1 MRGLLPAAAGAVKK
15 PPRVPPCPHGRV
27 ASPLIGRHPVGVP
40 HRNRVT
46 PFGEIVAIPERGTL
60 MGNRGVLH
68 ADDGSHRREWQVR
81 RWIACRLEF
90 KGRHREIRRPR
101 RWTELFFLDEA
112 TALAAGHRP
121 CAECRREDYRRWQA
135 AWPGDDAHADAM
147 DLVMHADRLDGRAKR
162 TYEARL
168 GELPDGVLV
177 ERSGRPWLLA
187 AGAAHPWT
195 PAGYGAPE
203 RVRAADTV
211 TVLTPAVTVETIRRG
226 YAPSVHPSGPLPQQS
241 VPPADTL

>member
-1 MRGLLPAAAGAVKK
+1 M
-15 PPRVPPCPHGRV
+15 
-27 ASPLIGRHPVGVP
+27 
-40 HRNRVT
+40 T

-60 MGNRGVLH
+60 MGNRGVIH
-68 ADDGSHRREWQVR
+68 ADDGSHEREWQVR

-90 KGRHREIRRPR
+90 KGRRRPVRRPR

-135 AWPGDDAHADAM
+135 AWPGEDAHADAM
-147 DLVMHADRLDGRAKR
+147 DLVLHADRLDGRAKR

-177 ERSGRPWLLA
+177 ARGERALLLAGGALRPWTA
-187 AGAAHPWT
+187 
-195 PAGYGAPE
+195 AGYGPPEPADPGERVAVLTPRATVATIARGYAPALHDSRDSCRSE
-203 RVRAADTV
+203 RPAHVPVRAADTLCGRRSS
-211 TVLTPAVTVETIRRG
+211 LTRLPRRASAQVKG
-226 YAPSVHPSGPLPQQS
+226 GGARQ
-241 VPPADTL
+241 

>member
-1 MRGLLPAAAGAVKK
+1 
-15 PPRVPPCPHGRV
+15 
-27 ASPLIGRHPVGVP
+27 VGVP

-60 MGNRGVLH
+60 MGNRGVIH
-68 ADDGSHRREWQVR
+68 ADDGSHKREWQVR

-90 KGRHREIRRPR
+90 KGRRRAVRQPR

-135 AWPGDDAHADAM
+135 AWPGDDAHADAI
-147 DLVMHADRLDGRAKR
+147 DLVLHADRLDGRAKR

-168 GELPDGVLV
+168 GELPDGVMV
-177 ERSGRPWLLA
+177 ERR
-187 AGAAHPWT
+187 GAAFLVAGGALHAWT
-195 PAGYGAPE
+195 AAGYGAAEPADPE
-203 RVRAADTV
+203 GRVR
-211 TVLTPAVTVETIRRG
+211 VLTPHATVATIAGG
-226 YAPSVHPSGPLPQQS
+226 YAVSVHPSRS
-241 VPPADTL
+241 

>member
-1 MRGLLPAAAGAVKK
+1 M
-15 PPRVPPCPHGRV
+15 
-27 ASPLIGRHPVGVP
+27 P

-60 MGNRGVLH
+60 MGNRGVIH

-90 KGRHREIRRPR
+90 KGRHRAVRQPR

-135 AWPGDDAHADAM
+135 AWPGDDTRADAM
-147 DLVMHADRLDGRAKR
+147 DVVLHADRLDGRAKR
-162 TYEARL
+162 TFEAAL
-168 GELPDGVLV
+168 GALPGGVLV
-177 ERSGRPWLLA
+177 ARGAAAPGEGALLLWRGALRPWS
-187 AGAAHPWT
+187 
-195 PAGYGAPE
+195 PAGYGPPE
-203 RVRAADTV
+203 PAGPDERV
-211 TVLTPAVTVETIRRG
+211 TVLTPRVTVEAIRRG
-226 YAPSVHPSGPLPQQS
+226 YAVSVHPSG
-241 VPPADTL
+241 T

>member
-1 MRGLLPAAAGAVKK
+1 M
-15 PPRVPPCPHGRV
+15 
-27 ASPLIGRHPVGVP
+27 P

-46 PFGEIVAIPERGTL
+46 PYGEIVAVPERGTL

-68 ADDGSHRREWQVR
+68 GDDGEHRRDWQVR

-90 KGRHREIRRPR
+90 KGRHRPIRQPR

-135 AWPGDDAHADAM
+135 AWPHEDTGADAM
-147 DLVMHADRLDGRAKR
+147 DLLLHADRLHARAKR
-162 TYEARL
+162 TFRAAL

-177 ERSGRPWLLA
+177 VPA
-187 AGAAHPWT
+187 AGAGAALLWAGALRPWS
-195 PAGYGAPE
+195 PAGYGSPE
-203 RVRAADTV
+203 PARPGDRV
-211 TVLTPAVTVETIRRG
+211 TVLTPRATVETIARG
-226 YAPSVHPSGPLPQQS
+226 YAVSVHLS
-241 VPPADTL
+241 AR

>member
-1 MRGLLPAAAGAVKK
+1 M
-15 PPRVPPCPHGRV
+15 
-27 ASPLIGRHPVGVP
+27 P

-46 PFGEIVAIPERGTL
+46 PYGEIVAIPERGTL

-68 ADDGSHRREWQVR
+68 ADDGEHRRDWQVR

-90 KGRHREIRRPR
+90 KGRRRAVRQPR

-135 AWPGDDAHADAM
+135 AWPGDDTGADAM
-147 DLVMHADRLDGRAKR
+147 DGVLHASRLDGRAKR
-162 TYEARL
+162 TFDARL
-168 GELPDGVLV
+168 AELPDGVLV
-177 ERSGRPWLLA
+177 ARGAGRAGGAGPA
-187 AGAAHPWT
+187 GGASPAGGAGPAGAAFLLWRGALRAWT

-203 RVRAADTV
+203 PARAAERV
-211 TVLTPAVTVETIRRG
+211 TVLTPRVTVDAIARG
-226 YAPSVHPSGPLPQQS
+226 YAVSVHPS
-241 VPPADTL
+241 AM

>member
-1 MRGLLPAAAGAVKK
+1 M
-15 PPRVPPCPHGRV
+15 
-27 ASPLIGRHPVGVP
+27 P

-46 PFGEIVAIPERGTL
+46 PYGEIVAIPERGTL
-60 MGNRGVLH
+60 MGNRGVIH

-135 AWPGDDAHADAM
+135 AWPGRTPAPTPWTSSCTPTGSTGAPSA
-147 DLVMHADRLDGRAKR
+147 RTPRA
-162 TYEARL
+162 L
-168 GELPDGVLV
+168 GELPGRR
-177 ERSGRPWLLA
+177 RSSSGAGGRGCW
-187 AGAAHPWT
+187 
-195 PAGYGAPE
+195 PAGPCGRGRRRATAPPSGP
-203 RVRAADTV
+203 RAGETV
-211 TVLTPAVTVETIRRG
+211 TVLTPAVTVAVIAARLRARA
-226 YAPSVHPSGPLPQQS
+226 APVR
-241 VPPADTL
+241 A

>member
-1 MRGLLPAAAGAVKK
+1 V
-15 PPRVPPCPHGRV
+15 
-27 ASPLIGRHPVGVP
+27 SVP

-46 PFGEIVAIPERGTL
+46 PYGEIVAIPERGTL

-135 AWPGDDAHADAM
+135 AWPHAGTGADAM
-147 DLVMHADRLDGRAKR
+147 DLVLHADRLDGRAKR
-162 TYEARL
+162 VHEARL
-168 GELPDGVLV
+168 ADLPDGVIV
-177 ERSGRPWLLA
+177 ERGGRGGRAWLVAGGALRPWSAGGYGTAERPA
-187 AGAAHPWT
+187 AG
-195 PAGYGAPE
+195 E
-203 RVRAADTV
+203 TV
-211 TVLTPAVTVETIRRG
+211 TVLTPEVTVAVIAAG
-226 YAPSVHPSGPLPQQS
+226 YAPALHPS
-241 VPPADTL
+241 AT